1 VSDLL
6 LEGDGLCNIGAQD
19 RRVKTL
25 FGKNIDLLQLVG
37 EVTVNKFKTGHP
49 TVSDIFA
56 YADMYNFFQAGNGV
70 YESCNAY
77 YDGTNWR
84 RMKAGTAVLFFGCRM
99 VEGPAIRFYS
109 AENGAAN
116 SIIVWTE
123 DFRFGPFGFLSFR
136 GVTIDGNVELGYE
149 RFLKHG
155 YIDHDF
161 PTPGI
166 DYLGKIIYQDNL
178 GLSVADRLGLC
189 YRKADESYVW
199 KDIISGQESTDGSNW
214 V

>member
-1 VSDLL
+1 
-6 LEGDGLCNIGAQD
+6 
-19 RRVKTL
+19 
-25 FGKNIDLLQLVG
+25 LLQLVG
-37 EVTVNKFKTGHP
+37 AVTVNKFKTGYP

-56 YADMYNFFQAGNGV
+56 YSDMYNFFQAGNGV

-99 VEGPAIRFYS
+99 AEGPAIRFYS

-123 DFRFGPFGFLSFR
+123 DFRFGPFGFYSFR
-136 GVTIDGNVELGYE
+136 GLTIDGNVELGYE

-155 YIDHDF
+155 YIDHVF
-161 PTPGI
+161 PVPSI
-166 DYLGKIIYQDNL
+166 YYVGKIIHQSL
-178 GLSVADRLGLC
+178 GEGSGVTDRLAFC
-189 YRKADESYVW
+189 YRKADDTYVW
-199 KDIISGQESTDGSNW
+199 KDLISGQESTDGENW
-214 V
+214 A